1 MAQII
6 KVLIFITFSLSSTF
20 GSSAQNVADNINS
33 AGKGRMLIQKM
44 TKEALLIESN
54 LDREDNIK
62 ELKDSSKKFD
72 SIFSNLP
79 NKLMRRLDKAG

>member
-1 MAQII
+1 
-6 KVLIFITFSLSSTF
+6 
-20 GSSAQNVADNINS
+20 
-33 AGKGRMLIQKM
+33 MLIQKM

-79 NKLMRRLDKAG
+79 TLNDEEIDTAVKGYYGSMGKLL